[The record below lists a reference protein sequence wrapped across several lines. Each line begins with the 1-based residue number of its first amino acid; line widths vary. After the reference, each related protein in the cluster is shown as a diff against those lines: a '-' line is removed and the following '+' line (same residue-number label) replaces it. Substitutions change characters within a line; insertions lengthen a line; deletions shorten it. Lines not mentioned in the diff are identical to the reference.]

1 MGNELFWLTFPNT
14 LFPITPDFG
23 GPIPPPNTF
32 FATFEFTPDIP
43 TLFSLDVSP
52 VAPGFSVGRADPL
65 DDLVANTVF
74 VSGCLPLTDE
84 SAVVEGPEV
93 TVTDP
98 VLFRPLPVP
107 TRPTELATPFPFSLP
122 LTLPSL
128 LVLSITIVV
137 VLDVEGLKPM
147 LVFGR
152 DGIGAFNRSKAFD
165 RLIKLAGL
173 WYPADDDGR
182 IGLDVFWLDT
192 EDSIEVDEVVEV
204 MELLDMV
211 RAIVR
216 DEPLGCVDV
225 EGSGAGV
232 REAGPTDLLLIL
244 FFEVDT
250 GIMEVEAPGSR
261 GFPGVWNPCPID
273 FGLVGE
279 EGLDFACELAV
290 GKAKP
295 IDFRGF
301 GVTGVDKDA
310 EKLKP
315 WYQFGIR
322 GPM

>member
-1 MGNELFWLTFPNT
+1 M
-14 LFPITPDFG
+14 
-23 GPIPPPNTF
+23 
-32 FATFEFTPDIP
+32 
-43 TLFSLDVSP
+43 SP

-65 DDLVANTVF
+65 DDFVANTVF

-107 TRPTELATPFPFSLP
+107 TRPAELATPFPFSLP

-165 RLIKLAGL
+165 KLIKLAGL

-182 IGLDVFWLDT
+182 TDLDVLWLDT
-192 EDSIEVDEVVEV
+192 EESIEVDEVVEV

-232 REAGPTDLLLIL
+232 REVGPTDLLLIL

-250 GIMEVEAPGSR
+250 GIIEVEAPGSR

-295 IDFRGF
+295 IDFRGI
-301 GVTGVDKDA
+301 GVTGVDEDA
-310 EKLKP
+310 ERLKP
-315 WYQFGIR
+315 R
-322 GPM
+322 C